1 MTFELPKLAFNPFGH
16 IKSFWEG
23 IDWDLIEKR
32 YK

>member
-1 MTFELPKLAFNPFGH
+1 MTFELPKLAFNPDGY
-16 IKSFWEG
+16 IKALWEV